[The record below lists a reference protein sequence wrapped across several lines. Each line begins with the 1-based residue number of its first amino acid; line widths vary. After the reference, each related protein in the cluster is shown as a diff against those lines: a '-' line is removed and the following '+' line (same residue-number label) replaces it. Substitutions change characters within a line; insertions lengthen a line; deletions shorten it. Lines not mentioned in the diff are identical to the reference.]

1 MILSALSVS
10 SPYQYQPYNFQST
23 PTAEAS
29 TSKSS
34 EISTE
39 ANLSSKEIQS
49 GEICQTCKERKYQ
62 DGSDDPSVS
71 FKAAGHIDPDVSAAV
86 VKSHEMEHVAN
97 EQASAKSKDKDVISQ
112 SVSLQT
118 SVCPECGRTYV
129 SGGTTKTTTK
139 SETTLPFNFYKS
151 NLKGNNVNELV

>member
-23 PTAEAS
+23 PDAEAS

-34 EISTE
+34 EVSTE
-39 ANLSSKEIQS
+39 SNLTSKEIQS

-62 DGSDDPSVS
+62 DGSNDPSVS
-71 FKAAGHIDPDVSAAV
+71 FKTAGHIDPEDSAAV
-86 VKSHEMEHVAN
+86 VKSHEMEHVVN
-97 EQASAKSKDKDVISQ
+97 EQARAKSEGKEVVAQ

-139 SETTLPFNFYKS
+139 SETTLPFNLGES
-151 NLKGNNVNELV
+151 NLKGNNVDELV

>member
-10 SPYQYQPYNFQST
+10 NPYQYQSYNFQSAPAT
-23 PTAEAS
+23 EAS
-29 TSKSS
+29 KSNSS
-34 EISTE
+34 EVSTE
-39 ANLSSKEIQS
+39 SNLLSKEIQT

-71 FKAAGHIDPDVSAAV
+71 FKTAGHIDPEDSAAV

-97 EQASAKSKDKDVISQ
+97 EQASAKSKGKEVVSQ

-139 SETTLPFNFYKS
+139 SETTLPFNFDNSK
-151 NLKGNNVNELV
+151 LKGNNVDVLV

>member
-1 MILSALSVS
+1 MILSALSTS
-10 SPYQYQPYNFQST
+10 NPYQYQPYNFQST
-23 PTAEAS
+23 PVTDAS
-29 TSKSS
+29 TSKPS
-34 EISTE
+34 EISAE
-39 ANLSSKEIQS
+39 SNFSSKEVQT

-71 FKAAGHIDPDVSAAV
+71 FKTPGHIDPEASAAV

-97 EQASAKSKDKDVISQ
+97 EQASAKSKGKEVVSQ

-139 SETTLPFNFYKS
+139 SEVQLPFNFGES
-151 NLKGNNVNELV
+151 NMKGNNVNELV

>member
-1 MILSALSVS
+1 
-10 SPYQYQPYNFQST
+10 
-23 PTAEAS
+23 
-29 TSKSS
+29 
-34 EISTE
+34 
-39 ANLSSKEIQS
+39 
-49 GEICQTCKERKYQ
+49 
-62 DGSDDPSVS
+62 
-71 FKAAGHIDPDVSAAV
+71 
-86 VKSHEMEHVAN
+86 MEHVAN

-139 SETTLPFNFYKS
+139 SETTLPFNFDKS